1 VGVVGHRPNRL
12 PRDKESLDTLRR
24 MLRNILEDVKAEL
37 SDYAGSS
44 PAAMPYL
51 REPFVLRAV
60 SPLAEGTDR
69 IFAEEALD
77 LGYELFCPMPFSQE
91 EFEQDF
97 LPPNALEPD
106 SRERF
111 RGLLKRAGQGSGVT
125 TFELDGERSAAPK
138 AYALAGRIV
147 LNQSDLLIAVWDG
160 HKPAG
165 GGSTVG
171 TTREA
176 LAFQSP
182 VLWIDALE
190 PNAWQMLRR
199 PDDLKS
205 LEENQRCVPQGRQP
219 ADPAAARKLL
229 AETVRRVVREEIAPP
244 VLSSETH
251 EAKHGAKATRSPES
265 NYFGERKPRFSFAI
279 AWKLFRDAVGSTSHV
294 RHGSLFQTS
303 RLRFATN
310 GRFAMTLKQHR
321 PTRAMARL
329 HRPSWMTGSTSA
341 CAPIS
346 PGRTSAATSMPTPTA
361 AATC

>member
-1 VGVVGHRPNRL
+1 MSQRPVSPASPPRAALAFRVGVVGHRPNRL
-12 PRDKESLDTLRR
+12 PQDKERLDALRR

-147 LNQSDLLIAVWDG
+147 LN
-160 HKPAG
+160 
-165 GGSTVG
+165 
-171 TTREA
+171 
-176 LAFQSP
+176 
-182 VLWIDALE
+182 
-190 PNAWQMLRR
+190 
-199 PDDLKS
+199 
-205 LEENQRCVPQGRQP
+205 
-219 ADPAAARKLL
+219 
-229 AETVRRVVREEIAPP
+229 
-244 VLSSETH
+244 
-251 EAKHGAKATRSPES
+251 
-265 NYFGERKPRFSFAI
+265 
-279 AWKLFRDAVGSTSHV
+279 
-294 RHGSLFQTS
+294 
-303 RLRFATN
+303 
-310 GRFAMTLKQHR
+310 
-321 PTRAMARL
+321 
-329 HRPSWMTGSTSA
+329 
-341 CAPIS
+341 
-346 PGRTSAATSMPTPTA
+346 
-361 AATC
+361 